1 MLSIPREQR
10 SPLLAAVLP
19 GAETDAFLAIR
30 DRSTVTFAEA
40 DLRAAIRSGR
50 SLLARLSLRSQR
62 TPAQKRA
69 GEAIVHLTADAA
81 WRFFRRH
88 AVSMYRE
95 LTRQG
100 TRSLRVDALLWE
112 AAARWPD

>member
-10 SPLLAAVLP
+10 SPALAAVLP
-19 GAETDAFLAIR
+19 SAETDAFLSIR
-30 DRSTVTFAEA
+30 DRAAASFAEA
-40 DLRAAIRSGR
+40 ELRAAILGGR
-50 SLLARLSLRSQR
+50 SLLARLPLRSQR

-81 WRFFRRH
+81 WRFFRCY

-95 LTRQG
+95 LTCEG
-100 TRSLRVDALLWE
+100 NPSLRV
-112 AAARWPD
+112 RWRSRRT